1 VRFSVIITTYNR
13 VDTLPRAVASVL
25 SQDGVTMELIIVD
38 DGSTDETASFL
49 EKIHDPRI
57 AVLHRTNGGL
67 SAARNTG
74 LAQASGDWT
83 TFLDDDDT
91 ALPGWLAGFAS
102 LIDDQVG
109 LVCCGAE
116 YRTPEGTRVGTR
128 QPAPMG
134 GLFRDQTA
142 LMLAGAFAVRSD
154 LLRLIGGYDE
164 RLTCSHQTELALRL
178 MPAMLDRSLHARH
191 TDRTL
196 VSIERRDPE
205 DRPMSNPAALY
216 HGIPLILDKHRD
228 KYAGYPRS
236 RARSYGVL
244 GVSAARLGLW
254 SQARSALLTSA
265 RTEPLNIQR
274 WFRLATA
281 FCPPVANHVWHIAD
295 YQRQVQA

>member
-1 VRFSVIITTYNR
+1 MRFSVIITTYNR
-13 VDTLPRAVASVL
+13 VGVLPRAVESVL
-25 SQDGVTMELIIVD
+25 SQHEADLELIIVD
-38 DGSTDETASFL
+38 DGSTDETPVFL
-49 EKIHDPRI
+49 EKIHDLRVT
-57 AVLHRTNGGL
+57 VLRRSNGGL

-74 LAQASGDWT
+74 IAEASGDWT

-102 LIDDQVG
+102 LIDDRAG

-116 YRTPEGTRVGTR
+116 YRAPDGSRVGTR
-128 QPAPMG
+128 QPMPMG
-134 GLFRDQTA
+134 GLFRHQTA
-142 LMLAGAFAVRSD
+142 LMLAGTFAVRTD

-191 TDRTL
+191 TDRIL

-274 WFRLATA
+274 WLRLATSL
-281 FCPPVANHVWHIAD
+281 CPPVANRVWHIDD
-295 YQRQVQA
+295 YRRQVQA